1 MPGLKFRILLDSHKN
16 EEVFHDILLSD
27 NADFETFY
35 NTILNAF
42 GFKGDQMASFYVSN
56 ENWDKGEEISLVDL
70 SEDENQ
76 TKLHIMNTTKI
87 NQFLVEQDQKYILV
101 YDFLKMWI
109 FLIELIGIQEDTP
122 ADPQI
127 LLSVGKNPEEESKEL
142 SDDFQMLTETAEN
155 EEESDEDDYGFNDFE
170 DGFSEEDLGSF
181 Q

>member
-1 MPGLKFRILLDSHKN
+1 
-16 EEVFHDILLSD
+16 
-27 NADFETFY
+27 
-35 NTILNAF
+35 
-42 GFKGDQMASFYVSN
+42 
-56 ENWDKGEEISLVDL
+56 
-70 SEDENQ
+70 
-76 TKLHIMNTTKI
+76 
-87 NQFLVEQDQKYILV
+87 
-101 YDFLKMWI
+101 MWI